1 MNRAIII
8 AHPSAILRKGLVSVL
23 ENEINA
29 KIICTENIIDLKGYE
44 YLTYNE
50 IAILL
55 PFDFNPIELLN
66 PFRVKIQ
73 KPIFIGLIYDENK
86 NPETKS
92 PFDFIF
98 SVITSPKI
106 LIELIN
112 NSFSSEINEK
122 AEDELTGREKEVL
135 RLIALGHTNKSIADT
150 LFISIH
156 TVISHRKNITEKL
169 GIKTIPGLTV
179 YAIIQNIVNPSE
191 ITPDHLL

>member
-1 MNRAIII
+1 MSRAIII
-8 AHPSAILRKGLVSVL
+8 AHPSAILRKGLISVL

-29 KIICTENIIDLKGYE
+29 NVICTENIKDLKGYE

-50 IAILL
+50 VAILL
-55 PFDFNPIELLN
+55 PFDFNRVELLH

-86 NPETKS
+86 NPDAIN

-98 SVITSPKI
+98 SINSSPQL
-106 LIELIN
+106 LIERIK
-112 NSFSSEINEK
+112 NSFSSGTNEK
-122 AEDELTGREKEVL
+122 AEDELTAREKEVL
-135 RLIALGHTNKSIADT
+135 RLIALGHTNKSIADS

-179 YAIIQNIVNPSE
+179 YAIIQNIVNPAE
-191 ITPDHLL
+191 ITPDQLL

>member
-1 MNRAIII
+1 MSRAIII
-8 AHPSAILRKGLVSVL
+8 AHPSSILRKGLVSVL
-23 ENEINA
+23 ENEIKA
-29 KIICTENIIDLKGYE
+29 KIICADNIHDLKEYE
-44 YLTYNE
+44 YVTYQE
-50 IAILL
+50 VAILL
-55 PFDFNPIELLN
+55 PFDFNRVEALN

-73 KPIFIGLIYDENK
+73 KPIFVGLIYDENK
-86 NPETKS
+86 TLNKDL

-98 SVITSPKI
+98 PVNSSPKI

-112 NSFSSEINEK
+112 NSFSSEIPEK
-122 AEDELTGREKEVL
+122 EEDELTAREKEVL
-135 RLIALGHTNKSIADT
+135 RLIALGHTNKSIADA

-191 ITPDHLL
+191 ITPDQLL